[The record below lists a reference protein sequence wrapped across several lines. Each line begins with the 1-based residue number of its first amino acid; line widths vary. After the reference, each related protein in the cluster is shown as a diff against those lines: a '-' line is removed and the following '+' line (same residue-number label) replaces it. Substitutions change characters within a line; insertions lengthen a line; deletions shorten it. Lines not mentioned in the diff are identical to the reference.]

1 MMRLP
6 GRVKNA
12 AMRDPASVAQQQQA
26 RQQGFLAAL
35 ITLPL
40 RFIGVLLGSL
50 LLCLVTEIVG
60 MHLFW
65 PEQGWRHAQGM
76 MSFELQ
82 QLSTQFTRSVVV
94 QEPGR
99 SAYRLVAWLHQNLLL
114 DSGLLDWLTRMNEQA
129 KAADTT
135 TGFNAT
141 LAQAVVYVESYVLAA
156 FYTTATFLLRLLVLV
171 LSLPLFALAAFTGL
185 VDGLVRRDLRRFSAG
200 RESGFIYHRA
210 RASILPVAVLPWV
223 SYLALPTAMNPLV
236 IFLPMAVILG
246 VTVSVTV
253 GSFKKHL

>member
-1 MMRLP
+1 M
-6 GRVKNA
+6 KNA

-26 RQQGFLAAL
+26 RQQGFIAAL

-50 LLCLVTEIVG
+50 LLCLVIEIVG

-76 MSFELQ
+76 MNFELQ

-99 SAYRLVAWLHQNLLL
+99 SAYRQVAWLHQNLLL

-129 KAADTT
+129 KAADTE
-135 TGFNAT
+135 TGFNAS
-141 LAQAVVYVESYVLAA
+141 LARAVVYVESYVLAA

-171 LSLPLFALAAFTGL
+171 LTLPLFALAALTGL
-185 VDGLVRRDLRRFSAG
+185 VDGLVRRDLRRFTAG
-200 RESGFIYHRA
+200 RESGFLYHRA
-210 RASILPVAVLPWV
+210 RATILPLAVLPWV
-223 SYLALPTAMNPLV
+223 TYLAFPVSAHPLWILLPAAAM
-236 IFLPMAVILG
+236 LG
-246 VTVSVTV
+246 AMVSVAA
-253 GSFKKHL
+253 GSFKKYL

>member
-1 MMRLP
+1 
-6 GRVKNA
+6 
-12 AMRDPASVAQQQQA
+12 MRDPASVAQQQQA

-50 LLCLVTEIVG
+50 LLCLVIEIVG

-76 MSFELQ
+76 MSVELQ

-99 SAYRLVAWLHQNLLL
+99 SAYRLVGWLHQNLLL

-129 KAADTT
+129 KAADTA

-171 LSLPLFALAAFTGL
+171 LTLPLFALAALTGL
-185 VDGLVRRDLRRFSAG
+185 VDGLVRRDLRRFYAE
-200 RESGFIYHRA
+200 RESGFLYHRA
-210 RASILPVAVLPWV
+210 RATILPLAVLPWV
-223 SYLALPTAMNPLV
+223 TYLALP
-236 IFLPMAVILG
+236 
-246 VTVSVTV
+246 VSVHPLWILLPAAATLGMAMDLTA
-253 GSFKKHL
+253 GSFKKYL

>member
-1 MMRLP
+1 
-6 GRVKNA
+6 
-12 AMRDPASVAQQQQA
+12 MRDPANVAQQQQA
-26 RQQGFLAAL
+26 RQQGFVAAL

-40 RFIGVLLGSL
+40 RFLGVLLGSL
-50 LLCLVTEIVG
+50 LLCLVIELVG

-129 KAADTT
+129 KATDTA

-141 LAQAVVYVESYVLAA
+141 LAQAVVYVESYVMAA

-171 LSLPLFALAAFTGL
+171 LSLPLFALAALTGL

-200 RESGFIYHRA
+200 RESGFLYHRA
-210 RASILPVAVLPWV
+210 RATILPLAVLPWV
-223 SYLALPTAMNPLV
+223 TYLTLPVSTHPAVVLLPAAGVLLFVVGLTA
-236 IFLPMAVILG
+236 
-246 VTVSVTV
+246 

>member
-1 MMRLP
+1 
-6 GRVKNA
+6 
-12 AMRDPASVAQQQQA
+12 MRDPASVAQQQQA
-26 RQQGFLAAL
+26 RQQGFVSAL

-40 RFIGVLLGSL
+40 RFLGVLLGSL
-50 LLCLVTEIVG
+50 LLCLVIELVG

-76 MSFELQ
+76 MNFELQ

-99 SAYRLVAWLHQNLLL
+99 SAYRMVAWLHKNLLL

-129 KAADTT
+129 KAADTAT
-135 TGFNAT
+135 EFNAT
-141 LAQAVVYVESYVLAA
+141 LAQAVVYVESYLLAA
-156 FYTTATFLLRLLVLV
+156 FYTTATLLLRLLVLV
-171 LSLPLFALAAFTGL
+171 LTLPLFALAALTGL

-200 RESGFIYHRA
+200 RESGFLYHRA
-210 RASILPVAVLPWV
+210 RATILPLAVLPWV
-223 SYLALPTAMNPLV
+223 TYLTLPVSTHPAGVLLPAAGVLLFVVGLTA
-236 IFLPMAVILG
+236 
-246 VTVSVTV
+246 

>member
-1 MMRLP
+1 
-6 GRVKNA
+6 
-12 AMRDPASVAQQQQA
+12 MRDPANVA
-26 RQQGFLAAL
+26 RQQQVREHSIVAAL

-50 LLCLVTEIVG
+50 LLSLLIELVG
-60 MHLFW
+60 MHLVW

-76 MSFELQ
+76 MNFELQ

-99 SAYRLVAWLHQNLLL
+99 SGYRLVGWLHQNLLL
-114 DSGLLDWLTRMNEQA
+114 ESGLLDWLTQVNRQA
-129 KAADTT
+129 KNADTT
-135 TGFNAT
+135 AGFNAA
-141 LAQAVVYVESYVLAA
+141 LAETVVYLERYLLAA
-156 FYTTATFLLRLLVLV
+156 FYTVATFMLRLLVLT
-171 LSLPLFALAAFTGL
+171 LTLPLFALAALVGL

-210 RASILPVAVLPWV
+210 RATIVPLVVLPWV
-223 SYLALPTAMNPLV
+223 IYLALPVTVPPLL
-236 IFLPMAVILG
+236 ILLPMAAILG
-246 VTVSVTV
+246 VAVSVTV